1 MTPDKQNAP
10 GVRTGGA
17 QDERSGGRVVV
28 PMVRR
33 GRRNMRATWES
44 ARVKAH
50 EHAAQRRRRVLAY
63 ADLADR
69 LTAPPLCY
77 ARPEQWNGYVP
88 PSTWGAVQS
97 GDKSFR
103 ELPNDS
109 PRRAALVEL
118 CAEALRRE
126 QETGNA

>member
-1 MTPDKQNAP
+1 MTPDRQNAP

-33 GRRNMRATWES
+33 RRRNWRAVWEPMRAR
-44 ARVKAH
+44 ARA
-50 EHAAQRRRRVLAY
+50 EAQARRARVLAHP
-63 ADLADR
+63 DLAEA

-77 ARPEQWNGYVP
+77 ARPDQWSGYVP
-88 PSTWGAVQS
+88 PAAWQET
-97 GDKSFR
+97 R
-103 ELPNDS
+103 NDS
-109 PRRAALVEL
+109 ARRAALVAI

-126 QETGNA
+126 QEGESEIGGDTWASD